1 MATSMRWTIADLV
14 LFPEDDGNRYE
25 IIDGELYVST
35 QPDWRHQY
43 VCARFG
49 SALDTWSTPTK
60 AGIVIAAPGVIFS
73 KDNAVAPD
81 VLWVSRERMRAVLRS
96 DGKLHAAPDLVVEV
110 LSPGRK
116 NEHRDRE
123 VKLDLYSRRGVR
135 EYWIVNWRDR
145 YVEVYRRQEAE
156 LRLVGT
162 LYPSD
167 TLKSPLLP
175 GFSAQVEQ
183 FFADIPAELDAPEQE
198 PD

>member
-1 MATSMRWTIADLV
+1 MATSMRWTIADTV
-14 LFPEDDGNRYE
+14 LFPENDGNRYE

-43 VCARFG
+43 VCVQFG
-49 SALDTWSTPTK
+49 HALSTWSAPTK

-81 VLWVSRERMRAVLRS
+81 ILWVSQARMRLVLRN
-96 DGKLHAAPDLVVEV
+96 DGKLHAAPDLVIEV

-116 NEHRDRE
+116 NERRDRD

-135 EYWIVNWRDR
+135 EYWIVNWQDR
-145 YVEVYRRQEAE
+145 YIEVYRRQEAE
-156 LRLVGT
+156 LRLSGT
-162 LYPSD
+162 LYAKD
-167 TLKSPLLP
+167 TLQSVLLP
-175 GFSAQVEQ
+175 GFSAQVEH
-183 FFADIPAELDAPEQE
+183 FFVDIPTELDDPELD